1 MYATTYIKAK
11 DVADAVSQL
20 KGADEGKL
28 LAGGQTLI
36 PTLKQRLTSSDR
48 LIDLTDTGLSGI
60 NDEGS
65 NIRIGAMTRHVE
77 VETSELVK
85 STIPALAALAGG
97 IGDRQVR
104 NCGTIGGSVAN
115 NDPSACY
122 PSALLAL
129 GATVLT
135 DKRDVAAGDYFTGMF
150 ETALD
155 EDEVITA
162 VSFPKP
168 EAASYVKFPNPASRY
183 AMVGVFVAKTNSGVA
198 VAVTGAGQD
207 GVFRHDGLE
216 AALNSSFSADSVD
229 GVAVDDSVLM
239 SDMHASADYRA
250 HLITQMTKRAVA
262 AC

>member
-36 PTLKQRLTSSDR
+36 PTLKQRLTSSDL

-65 NIRIGAMTRHVE
+65 SIRIGAMTRHVE

-85 STIPALAALAGG
+85 SKIPALAALAGG

-162 VSFPKP
+162 VSIPKP

-183 AMVGVFVAKTNSGVA
+183 AMVGIFVAKTSSAVA

-207 GVFRHDGLE
+207 GVFRHNGLE

>member
-1 MYATTYIKAK
+1 M
-11 DVADAVSQL
+11 
-20 KGADEGKL
+20 
-28 LAGGQTLI
+28 
-36 PTLKQRLTSSDR
+36 
-48 LIDLTDTGLSGI
+48 
-60 NDEGS
+60 
-65 NIRIGAMTRHVE
+65 
-77 VETSELVK
+77 
-85 STIPALAALAGG
+85 AL
-97 IGDRQVR
+97 D
-104 NCGTIGGSVAN
+104 
-115 NDPSACY
+115 
-122 PSALLAL
+122 
-129 GATVLT
+129 ATVYT
-135 DKRDVAAGDYFTGMF
+135 DKRDIAAGDYFTGMF

-207 GVFRHDGLE
+207 GVFRHGGLE
-216 AALNSSFSADSVD
+216 AALNSSFSAESVD

-250 HLITQMTKRAVA
+250 HLITQMTKRAVE